1 MNKFYLIVNMDK
13 DPDLVMT
20 NKLCEY
26 FNHKGKEYSVK
37 KLYPFSDDENMKV
50 AYCEDVPA
58 DTDLIIILGGDGSF
72 LHSAVSLAKLNIP
85 VAGLNLGTLGYL
97 AQFNTD
103 NFEEDFDV
111 LLSGNYFTED
121 RVMILG
127 ELIRDGR
134 AIKQDISLNDIVIRR
149 CDGLSAIKLNIRLNG
164 LTMKSSIS
172 DGLIVATP
180 TGSTAYSLSVGGAIV
195 EPASKVFAVTP
206 IAPHSLSDRSVIVS
220 DDSEIE
226 VELADIPRNENAD
239 VLIGFDGKFM
249 TRMINGDILRIK
261 KSDDAVRLIRLDGY
275 NFFDVMHSKMCN
287 D

>member
-13 DPDLVMT
+13 DPDLIIT

-26 FNHKGKEYSVK
+26 FSRKGKKYFVK
-37 KLYPFSDDENMKV
+37 KIYPFSEYENMK
-50 AYCEDVPA
+50 AADGEDIPK

-72 LHSAVSLAKLNIP
+72 LHSAVSLAGLNIP

-103 NFEEDFDV
+103 NYEKEFDA
-111 LLSGNYFTED
+111 LLSGSYFIED
-121 RVMILG
+121 RIMIMG
-127 ELIRDGR
+127 ELVRDGR
-134 AIKQDISLNDIVIRR
+134 SIKQDISLNDIVIRR
-149 CDGLSAIKLNIRLNG
+149 CDGLSAIKLNIKLNG
-164 LTMKSSIS
+164 LAMKSSIS

-180 TGSTAYSLSVGGAIV
+180 TGSTAYSLSAGGAIV
-195 EPASKVFAVTP
+195 EPAAKVFAVTS

-220 DDSEIE
+220 DESVIE
-226 VELADIPRNENAD
+226 AELADIPRNENSD

-261 KSDDAVRLIRLDGY
+261 KSEDTVKLIRLDGY
-275 NFFDVMHSKMCN
+275 NFFNVMHNKMCS